1 MLFSNGRIGCA
12 AIYLCPA
19 PETGAWVTRAYD
31 LGMSEP
37 AEFLHRLSPQTRQIL
52 QHMQR
57 ASHAPMHSLPP
68 HAARAFYEKAAGI
81 LDIRKVTMQR
91 DERLD
96 IPTRDGAVIHAKLWA
111 PSTEKLPVLVYFHGG
126 GFTIGSSATHE
137 PLCRRLAELAHCA
150 VISVDYRLAP
160 EHRFPTAVYDAW
172 DALAFVRAQSSALG
186 LDPAR
191 IAVGGDSAGGTLAAV
206 SALHARD
213 QQWPLSLQ
221 LLFYPGTTAH
231 QDTGSHRTF
240 ERGLVLGESVISYFF
255 EQYIPLR
262 SQRSD
267 WRFAPLL
274 AEDHAGVAPAWVG
287 LAEIDPLV
295 DEGVAYADT
304 LRMAQV
310 PVDLEIYAGVVH
322 GFIQWGR
329 AIPEALQCHQDA
341 AAALRKAWGTEV
353 SAPG

>member
-1 MLFSNGRIGCA
+1 M
-12 AIYLCPA
+12 
-19 PETGAWVTRAYD
+19 TQ
-31 LGMSEP
+31 P
-37 AEFLHRLSPQTRQIL
+37 AEFSHRLSPQTRHIL
-52 QHMQR
+52 EHMQK
-57 ASHAPMHSLPP
+57 ASHAPLHALPP

-81 LDIRKVTMQR
+81 LDIRKVPMHRQ
-91 DERLD
+91 ERLD
-96 IPTRDGAVIHAKLWA
+96 IPTRDGAVIHAQLWA
-111 PSTEKLPVLVYFHGG
+111 PSAEPLPVLIYFHGG

-172 DALAFVRAQSSALG
+172 DALAHVRAHAAAWG
-186 LDPAR
+186 LDAQR

-213 QQWPLSLQ
+213 QGWPLDMQ

-231 QDTGSHRTF
+231 QDTASHQTF

-274 AEDHAGVAPAWVG
+274 ASDHAGVAPAWVG

-295 DEGVAYADT
+295 DEGVAYADA

-310 PVDLEIYAGVVH
+310 PVDIEIYPGVVH

-329 AIPEALQCHQDA
+329 AIPEALQCHLDA
-341 AAALRKAWGTEV
+341 AGALRKVWG
-353 SAPG
+353 SDA